1 MSKNFY
7 ENLNKFF
14 LDPKNQEEIE
24 PEYEVDISEAEL
36 DEEYNKVLPQL
47 DKYMNKLDLSKYIN

>member
-7 ENLNKFF
+7 ENLDKFF